1 MNLKEIPFAK
11 LLAISDNLGEF
22 LTEIAELIEQTKLI
36 ITTSN
41 THSHSHSGYIQ
52 PNIIYDDI
60 KSDMQADMQY
70 DIGKTIDSMDALSI
84 KDLPDYVKNSLVIDL
99 FQHNL
104 DIYDTNLIDKYE
116 KKMYLDI
123 PNVYCN
129 GIPYGLDDEDFIYA
143 KLKLPERL
151 KSIINGE
158 LGIPSYVINFIEK
171 NKIIINF
178 GEIDSDPN
186 NIYAKIIYIYQYIN
200 YYYNDLK
207 YLPPIDRIN
216 HMPNELLIWVDNI
229 ITILRNTIDKLGISI
244 DLNDSNDSNDSNE
257 LNININI
264 NINSLD
270 IFRESRN
277 IKEDYVKS
285 LIYGL
290 NLTVC
295 HLKMILNH
303 HKTYQIPLYRMEE
316 AHINK
321 FFNILNNLCIIM
333 IFIKF
338 V

>member
-1 MNLKEIPFAK
+1 MDVIYEIDEITDSINS
-11 LLAISDNLGEF
+11 ISL
-22 LTEIAELIEQTKLI
+22 EQQLYA
-36 ITTSN
+36 
-41 THSHSHSGYIQ
+41 SGYIQ
-52 PNIIYDDI
+52 NMQSNMHMQ
-60 KSDMQADMQY
+60 SDMVAE
-70 DIGKTIDSMDALSI
+70 MDALSI
-84 KDLPDYVKNSLVIDL
+84 KDLPDFAKDQLIIDL

-104 DIYDTNLIDKYE
+104 DIYDSSTIDKYE

-129 GIPYGLDDEDFIYA
+129 GISYGLDDEDFIHT
-143 KLKLPERL
+143 KLKLPSRI
-151 KSIINGE
+151 KYIINGNKE
-158 LGIPSYVINFIEK
+158 EADFAGESGIPSYVINFIEK
-171 NKIIINF
+171 NKINLNF
-178 GEIDSDPN
+178 YEIEVDSN

-207 YLPPIDRIN
+207 YLSPLERIN
-216 HMPNELLIWVDNI
+216 HIPNDMLIWVDNI
-229 ITILRNTIDKLGISI
+229 TTILRNTIDNSGISI
-244 DLNDSNDSNDSNE
+244 DLNESNST
-257 LNININI
+257 
-264 NINSLD
+264 INSLD

-290 NLTVC
+290 NLIVC

-303 HKTYQIPLYRMEE
+303 HKTYQIPLYRMDE

-333 IFIKF
+333 IYIKL

>member
-1 MNLKEIPFAK
+1 MDVIYEVDEVDEIYE
-11 LLAISDNLGEF
+11 ISNSVNSMSLE
-22 LTEIAELIEQTKLI
+22 EQQLYA
-36 ITTSN
+36 
-41 THSHSHSGYIQ
+41 SGYIQ
-52 PNIIYDDI
+52 NVQSDIQTDIQNDIQTYIDYNIVEE
-60 KSDMQADMQY
+60 
-70 DIGKTIDSMDALSI
+70 MDTLSI
-84 KDLPDYVKNSLVIDL
+84 KDLPDFAKEPLIIDL

-104 DIYDTNLIDKYE
+104 DIYDSSTIDKYE

-129 GIPYGLDDEDFIYA
+129 GISYGLDDEDFIHT
-143 KLKLPERL
+143 KLKLPSRI
-151 KSIINGE
+151 KYIINGNKE
-158 LGIPSYVINFIEK
+158 EADFAGESGIPSYVINFIEK
-171 NKIIINF
+171 YKININF
-178 GEIDSDPN
+178 GEIDVDSN

-207 YLPPIDRIN
+207 YLSPLDRIN
-216 HMPNELLIWVDNI
+216 HMPDDMLIWVDNI
-229 ITILRNTIDKLGISI
+229 TTILRNTIDNSGISI
-244 DLNDSNDSNDSNE
+244 DLNDTNESNNNSN
-257 LNININI
+257 IY
-264 NINSLD
+264 INSLD

-303 HKTYQIPLYRMEE
+303 YKKYQIPLYRMEE

-333 IFIKF
+333 IFIKL

>member
-1 MNLKEIPFAK
+1 MDVME
-11 LLAISDNLGEF
+11 
-22 LTEIAELIEQTKLI
+22 LTETINTMSLDSQEQ
-36 ITTSN
+36 SRYY
-41 THSHSHSGYIQ
+41 SHSGYIQ
-52 PNIIYDDI
+52 NEKSNIQSNIHDDI
-60 KSDMQADMQY
+60 VEE
-70 DIGKTIDSMDALSI
+70 MDGLSI
-84 KDLPDYVKNSLVIDL
+84 ANLPDFAKDPLVIDL
-99 FQHNL
+99 FQHNV
-104 DIYDTNLIDKYE
+104 DIYDNSITDKYE
-116 KKMYLDI
+116 RKMYLDI

-129 GIPYGLDDEDFIYA
+129 GITYGLDDEDFIHT
-143 KLKLPERL
+143 KLKLPSRIIY
-151 KSIINGE
+151 IINGE

-178 GEIDSDPN
+178 GEIYMESN

-229 ITILRNTIDKLGISI
+229 ITILRNTIDKSEISI

-277 IKEDYVKS
+277 IKEDYIKS

-303 HKTYQIPLYRMEE
+303 YKKYQIPLYRMEE

-333 IFIKF
+333 IFIKL

>member
-1 MNLKEIPFAK
+1 M
-11 LLAISDNLGEF
+11 
-22 LTEIAELIEQTKLI
+22 ELSKTLNTMSLDTQTHL
-36 ITTSN
+36 
-41 THSHSHSGYIQ
+41 HLYLQSGYIQ
-52 PNIIYDDI
+52 PNNTLQNDTQTNIEYNMI
-60 KSDMQADMQY
+60 KD
-70 DIGKTIDSMDALSI
+70 MDALSI
-84 KDLPDYVKNSLVIDL
+84 KDLPDFAKDSLVIDL

-143 KLKLPERL
+143 KLKLPERI
-151 KSIINGE
+151 KYIINGE

-229 ITILRNTIDKLGISI
+229 ITILRNNIDNQYFQDISEKLNTNI
-244 DLNDSNDSNDSNE
+244 DT
-257 LNININI
+257 NIDTNIK
-264 NINSLD
+264 INSLD

-303 HKTYQIPLYRMEE
+303 HKIHQIPLYRMQED
-316 AHINK
+316 HIYK
-321 FFNILNNLCIIM
+321 FFNVLNNLCIIM
-333 IFIKF
+333 IFIKL

>member
-1 MNLKEIPFAK
+1 MDVME
-11 LLAISDNLGEF
+11 
-22 LTEIAELIEQTKLI
+22 LTETLNTMSLDTQTHLY
-36 ITTSN
+36 SQ
-41 THSHSHSGYIQ
+41 SGYIY
-52 PNIIYDDI
+52 PNEIQSNIHDNI
-60 KSDMQADMQY
+60 VKE
-70 DIGKTIDSMDALSI
+70 MDGMSI
-84 KDLPDYVKNSLVIDL
+84 KDLPDFAKDPLVIDL
-99 FQHNL
+99 FQHNV
-104 DIYDTNLIDKYE
+104 DIYDNSIIDKYE
-116 KKMYLDI
+116 RKMYLDI

-129 GIPYGLDDEDFIYA
+129 GIAYGLDDEDFIYA
-143 KLKLPERL
+143 KLKLPEHL
-151 KSIINGE
+151 KDIINGE
-158 LGIPSYVINFIEK
+158 LGLPSYVNNFIDK
-171 NKIIINF
+171 NKIIINY
-178 GEIDSDPN
+178 GEIDINPN

-207 YLPPIDRIN
+207 YLSPLERIN
-216 HMPNELLIWVDNI
+216 HMPNDMLIWVDNI
-229 ITILRNTIDKLGISI
+229 TTILRNTIDNSGISI
-244 DLNDSNDSNDSNE
+244 DLNESNSNSNIY
-257 LNININI
+257 INT
-264 NINSLD
+264 LD

>member
-1 MNLKEIPFAK
+1 MDVME
-11 LLAISDNLGEF
+11 
-22 LTEIAELIEQTKLI
+22 LTETINTMSLDSQEQSI
-36 ITTSN
+36 YY
-41 THSHSHSGYIQ
+41 SHSGYIQ
-52 PNIIYDDI
+52 PNIMYDEMQSDI
-60 KSDMQADMQY
+60 QY
-70 DIGKTIDSMDALSI
+70 DLVKEMDGLSI
-84 KDLPDYVKNSLVIDL
+84 ANLPDFAKDPLVIDL
-99 FQHNL
+99 FQHNV
-104 DIYDTNLIDKYE
+104 DIYDSSIIDKYE

-129 GIPYGLDDEDFIYA
+129 GIAYGLDDEDFIYT
-143 KLKLPERL
+143 KLKLPERI
-151 KSIINGE
+151 KYIINGNQE
-158 LGIPSYVINFIEK
+158 DTDLLESGISSGIPLYVINFIEK

-178 GEIDSDPN
+178 GELDVDSN

-277 IKEDYVKS
+277 IKEDYIKS

-303 HKTYQIPLYRMEE
+303 YKTYQISLYRMEE

-333 IFIKF
+333 IFIKL